1 MSYTI
6 YESFVLQTKRALTS
20 LSNIIQKAENSP
32 NASTLPSARLHPEM
46 KCLSYQVFA
55 ATTQT
60 SYVLAVL
67 TDKPIPEINTKEDVL
82 YTYAE
87 LHSRINDTL
96 QAIESVDK
104 DTVVENGD
112 KTRSVPLGE
121 DKPLLSGI
129 AYASIMQANIFF
141 HVTTA
146 YGILRKED
154 VSLGK
159 IDYIL
164 PFAMM

>member
-1 MSYTI
+1 M
-6 YESFVLQTKRALTS
+6 
-20 LSNIIQKAENSP
+20 
-32 NASTLPSARLHPEM
+32 
-46 KCLSYQVFA
+46 
-55 ATTQT
+55 
-60 SYVLAVL
+60 
-67 TDKPIPEINTKEDVL
+67 
-82 YTYAE
+82 
-87 LHSRINDTL
+87 HSRINDTL

-112 KTRSVPLGE
+112 KTRSIPLGE

-129 AYASIMQANIFF
+129 VYASIMQANIFF

-146 YGILRKED
+146 YGILRKEGL
-154 VSLGK
+154 SLGK